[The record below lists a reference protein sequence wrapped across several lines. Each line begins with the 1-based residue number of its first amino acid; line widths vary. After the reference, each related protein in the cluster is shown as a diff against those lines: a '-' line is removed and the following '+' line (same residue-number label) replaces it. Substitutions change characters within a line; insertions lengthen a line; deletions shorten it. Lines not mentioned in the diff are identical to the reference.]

1 MPGRKARSMQE
12 RFWEQVKKESFARV
26 PELGPCWIYG
36 RADGVARYGVITKDD
51 GSKSN
56 VTAHRYSYELHK
68 GPLERGKYA
77 CHRCDV
83 KRCVN
88 PDHLYA
94 GDHEDNNEDNRKRGL
109 FVAPKVRS
117 ARVKTVRGEASHGRK
132 LGQEYVER
140 LKAEYASG
148 KFTQMELARRYGV
161 SQGTVS
167 ATIRGFKNMGAGKP
181 AGEKRSG
188 FFRRKLAPEV
198 IQQIRSLYAEGQHTQ
213 QQLAERFGCDQTYVS
228 LIVRG
233 KA

>member
-1 MPGRKARSMQE
+1 MPGVKAKPIEE
-12 RFWEQVKKESFARV
+12 RFWAAVVKTEF
-26 PELGPCWIYG
+26 PILDGLGPCWLYG
-36 RADGVARYGVITKDD
+36 GKPRSRYASISKGVGL
-51 GSKSN
+51 GN
-56 VTAHRYSYELHK
+56 VNAHRFSFEMHK
-68 GPLERGKYA
+68 GQLGRGKYV

-83 KRCVN
+83 KNCVN

-109 FVAPKVRS
+109 FTGPKVRW
-117 ARVKTVRGEASHGRK
+117 ARVRTKPGEAAHGRK

-167 ATIRGFKNMGAGKP
+167 ATIRGVKNMGAGKP

-198 IQQIRSLYAEGQHTQ
+198 IEQIRNLYAKGQHTQ

>member
-1 MPGRKARSMQE
+1 MPGKAAKPLEE
-12 RFWEQVKKESFARV
+12 RFWERVVKTEAPILDGK
-26 PELGPCWIYG
+26 GPCWLFGGRGFGNKYG
-36 RADGVARYGVITKDD
+36 QL
-51 GSKSN
+51 SKGKGLGN
-56 VTAHRYSYELHK
+56 ITAHRFSFELHK
-68 GPLERGKYA
+68 GALARGKFA
-77 CHRCDV
+77 CHECDT
-83 KRCVN
+83 KNCVN

-109 FVAPKVRS
+109 FTGPKVRR
-117 ARVKTVRGEASHGRK
+117 AQVRTKLGEAAHGRK

-167 ATIRGFKNMGAGKP
+167 ATIRGVKNMGAGKP